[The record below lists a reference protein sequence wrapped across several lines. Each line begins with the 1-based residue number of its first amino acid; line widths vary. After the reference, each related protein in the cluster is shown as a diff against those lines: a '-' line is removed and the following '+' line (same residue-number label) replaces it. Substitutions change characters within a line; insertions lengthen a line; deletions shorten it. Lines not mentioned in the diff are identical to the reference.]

1 MNIDERIA
9 LRWVPLIA
17 VSVCT
22 LGLAACKPAAE
33 GQASKDSGRV
43 VEQSP
48 SPATGKAIERA
59 KSGAASDNSPR
70 VRTVDDVALN
80 IKVEDALKE
89 NPMLKSQ
96 DIAVY
101 TAGGVVTLTGTTD
114 SSASRDQ
121 AAQVVMNVTGVKGVD
136 NKLSVRGA

>member
-1 MNIDERIA
+1 MNINEQIVLRRI
-9 LRWVPLIA
+9 PLI
-17 VSVCT
+17 VVGVFV

-33 GQASKDSGRV
+33 GQASKESGQF

-48 SPATGKAIERA
+48 NLATGKEIGQA
-59 KSGAASDNSPR
+59 KSGADKDNSEK

-80 IKVEDALKE
+80 IKVEDALKN
-89 NPMLKSQ
+89 NPTLQSQ
-96 DIAVY
+96 AITVY

-114 SSASRDQ
+114 TPATRDQ

-136 NKLSVRGA
+136 NKLSVGGA